1 MYYDEEQY
9 YEPNAYE
16 EIVMEYQQKMK
27 EVLLGTIKVEME
39 NTKDENARLKE
50 ENEKLRNEQS
60 NIRNKEHQ
68 LEIQKSDL
76 MRQVK
81 RERLSQL
88 MSDFQI
94 VMYRT
99 NTIYPKIPK
108 CNKCD
113 DNRKIKF
120 TSPSDKQMEEFC
132 SCDKGKETFIPVEY
146 ICTEF
151 KVNRDDGA
159 MLMWYKENHEKDYD
173 WYGYNNSDLVKSVY
187 KGEMFEKLDDSN
199 TYFKSKELC
208 QEYCDWLNKNKN
220 IEVDN
225 KPPMKN

>member
-1 MYYDEEQY
+1 MYYEEEHY

-27 EVLLGTIKVEME
+27 EILLGTIKVETE
-39 NTKDENARLKE
+39 NIKDENARLKKA
-50 ENEKLRNEQS
+50 NQILLDEQS

-68 LEIQKSDL
+68 LEIRKSDL
-76 MRQVK
+76 IRQVK

-88 MSDFQI
+88 MSDFQL
-94 VMYRT
+94 VMYRSKAT
-99 NTIYPKIPK
+99 YPKKPK
-108 CNKCD
+108 CDKCD

-120 TSPSDKQMEEFC
+120 YSPSGKQMEESC
-132 SCDKGKETFIPVEY
+132 SCDKGKETFIPVEH

-151 KVNRDDGA
+151 KVSRDDGV

-173 WYGYNNSDLVKSVY
+173 WYGYDCSDLVRSVY
-187 KGEMFEKLDDSN
+187 KGETFKDLDNYN

-208 QEYCDWLNKNKN
+208 QEYCDWLNSKD
-220 IEVDN
+220 EQ
-225 KPPMKN
+225 

>member
-1 MYYDEEQY
+1 MYYEDEQY

-27 EVLLGTIKVEME
+27 EVLLGTIKVEIE
-39 NTKDENARLKE
+39 NTKDENVRLKT
-50 ENEKLRNEQS
+50 ENEKLRNERS
-60 NIRNKEHQ
+60 NIRNKERQ

-88 MSDFQI
+88 MSDFQV
-94 VMYRT
+94 VMYRA
-99 NTIYPKIPK
+99 NKIYPKIPK

-120 TSPSDKQMEEFC
+120 PSPSGKQMEESC
-132 SCDKGKETFIPVEY
+132 SCDKGKKTYIPIEY
-146 ICTEF
+146 ICSEF

-159 MLMWYKENHEKDYD
+159 MLMWYKENHEKDHD
-173 WYGYNNSDLVKSVY
+173 WYGYNNSDLAKSVY
-187 KGEMFEKLDDSN
+187 KGEIFEELVDYN

-208 QEYCDWLNKNKN
+208 QEYCDWLNSK
-220 IEVDN
+220 DDQ
-225 KPPMKN
+225 

>member
-1 MYYDEEQY
+1 MNYDGEQY

-27 EVLLGTIKVEME
+27 EVLLGTIRVEIE
-39 NTKDENARLKE
+39 EIKE
-50 ENEKLRNEQS
+50 ENVRLKKANQILLDEQN
-60 NIRNKEHQ
+60 NIENKKRQ

-88 MSDFQI
+88 MSDFQV
-94 VMYRT
+94 VMYQAD
-99 NTIYPKIPK
+99 TIYPKIPK

-113 DNRKIKF
+113 NDRNIDF
-120 TSPSDKQMEEFC
+120 ISPSGKQMKESC
-132 SCDKGKETFIPVEY
+132 SCNKGEKTYIPAEY

-173 WYGYNNSDLVKSVY
+173 WYGYNSSDLAKYIY
-187 KGEMFEKLDDSN
+187 KGEAFENLNDDTN
-199 TYFKSKELC
+199 FKSKALC
-208 QEYCDWLNKNKN
+208 QEYCNWLNKNIK
-220 IEVDN
+220 
-225 KPPMKN
+225 